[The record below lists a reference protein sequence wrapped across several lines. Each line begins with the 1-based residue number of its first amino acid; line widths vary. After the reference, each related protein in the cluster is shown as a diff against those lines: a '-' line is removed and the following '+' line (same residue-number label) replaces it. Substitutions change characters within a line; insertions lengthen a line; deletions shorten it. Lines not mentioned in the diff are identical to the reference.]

1 LTDAI
6 SGPALGP
13 EVGKGGTFFR
23 LLAPEATSVAL
34 CLFSD
39 LRSRKPKLAFPAK
52 PGPDGIW
59 TAFAPR
65 VGVGALYAWSVGGP
79 DSPVA
84 RFDPDRFLLD
94 PGGWEIGRMPVADK
108 CGLSR
113 VVDPEFDWGGT
124 SPPAIPPSR
133 RVLYELHVKGF
144 TRLHPALSKKVRG
157 TFAGLAHPDVRAHLV
172 ELGITTVEPLPVH
185 AHLDDA
191 FLLERGLVNY
201 WGYNTLSWFAPHPG
215 FASDGRGADEFRLM
229 VRELHRAGLEV
240 VLDVVYNHSCESG
253 PDGPVT
259 GLRGLGTWYRPDP
272 ADSGRYEDFTGCG
285 NTLDFR
291 MPHVRRLVL
300 ESLRHWVRVFHV
312 DGFRFDL
319 ASVLGRMEDG
329 FDPQAPFFGEL
340 AADPLLAGRIL
351 VSEPWDAT
359 VQGYA
364 MGRFPKGWMDW
375 NDRFRDDLR
384 LFWKGEAG
392 PAAFAA
398 GMGGSRDLFGGRES
412 WASVNYAACH
422 DGFTLRDLCSYLH
435 KRNESNGESNRDGS
449 SWNHSDNMGLEG
461 DSLDPLL
468 LQRRAQRARNLLAGA
483 LLSLGTPM
491 LQAGDEMGR
500 TQGGNNNAYC
510 QDNAVSWLDWHQAS
524 PWPDPEWTASILAL
538 RRELK
543 DPVLDRPWLPVDHP
557 DVSGVL
563 LSSGKVR
570 RLLLAR
576 RSTDNRPVPL
586 PPGTWRV
593 RLDTSTDAGS
603 VAGNAVESSLQGGG
617 EAFFVLDS
625 KVLGNDSVKA
635 ENSAARPRGHR

>member
-1 LTDAI
+1 L
-6 SGPALGP
+6 GPA
-13 EVGKGGTFFR
+13 VRKDGTSFR
-23 LLAPEATSVAL
+23 LLAPQADSVSL
-34 CLFSD
+34 GVFPD
-39 LRSRKPKLAFPAK
+39 PRSHKPKRAFPAE
-52 PGPDGIW
+52 PGPGGIW
-59 TAFAPR
+59 TAFAPG

-79 DSPVA
+79 DLPGA

-94 PGGWEIGRMPVADK
+94 PGGWEIGRMPSAGR

-124 SPPAIPPSR
+124 SPPAVAPSR
-133 RVLYELHVKGF
+133 RVVYELHAKGF
-144 TRLHPALSKKVRG
+144 TRLHPSLPPKLRG
-157 TFAGLAHPDVRAHLV
+157 TLAGLAHRDVLAHV
-172 ELGITTVEPLPVH
+172 RELGITTVELLPVH
-185 AHLDDA
+185 AHMDEA
-191 FLLERGLVNY
+191 FLLDRGLVDY

-215 FASDGRGADEFRLM
+215 FASDGRGADEFRHM
-229 VRELHRAGLEV
+229 VRALHRSGLEV

-272 ADSGRYEDFTGCG
+272 ADPALYEDLTGCG

-291 MPHVRRLVL
+291 MPHVRTLVL

-319 ASVLGRMEDG
+319 ASVLGRTENG
-329 FDPQAPFFGEL
+329 FDPHAPFFREL

-359 VQGYA
+359 PRGYA
-364 MGRFPKGWMDW
+364 MGRFPEGWMDW

-384 LFWKGEAG
+384 LFWKGEADS
-392 PAAFAA
+392 AAFSAR
-398 GMGGSRDLFGGRES
+398 MGGSRDLFGGRES

-422 DGFTLRDLCSYLH
+422 DGFTLRDLCTYLH
-435 KRNESNGESNRDGS
+435 KRNEPNGESNRDGS
-449 SWNHSDNMGLEG
+449 AWNHSDNLGHEG
-461 DSLDPLL
+461 DSVDPLL
-468 LQRRAQRARNLLAGA
+468 LERRALRARNLLAGA

-500 TQGGNNNAYC
+500 TQEGNNNAYC
-510 QDNAVSWLDWHQAS
+510 QDNAVSWLDWHGAA
-524 PWPDPEWTASILAL
+524 PWPDAEWISSILAL

-543 DPVLDRPWLPVDHP
+543 DPVFDHSWLPGDRP
-557 DVSGVL
+557 DVSGSL
-563 LSSGKVR
+563 LRSGKVQ

-576 RSTDNRPVPL
+576 RSPDNRPVPL
-586 PPGTWRV
+586 PPGTWKL
-593 RLDTSTDAGS
+593 RLDTSTDAGA
-603 VAGNAVESSLQGGG
+603 VAGIAIESSLPGGG

-625 KVLGNDSVKA
+625 KALGNDSVKA
-635 ENSAARPRGHR
+635 ENSAARPGRHR